1 MNYKLA
7 YEILEIEENKNISL
21 EYLNKKYKKMALKYH
36 PDKNGNTSEST
47 LKFQQINEA
56 HEFLKRELTYTNN
69 DIDNDNEEPTDSSSL
84 YSEILKGFMKSIFE
98 GSYNEIIAKIVNDII
113 KYGKQMS
120 SKIFD
125 ELDKDTT
132 LNIYNFL
139 SNYRSILHLNDEIL
153 ECIREI
159 VIKKYDNV
167 QIYKLNPSINDIMNS
182 NVYKLYINDE
192 LFIVPLWQNE
202 SYYDSSGCEI
212 IVICEPELPENI
224 TIDDDS
230 NICVEYPISFNDEI
244 YNLLKKDK
252 ETILITVGEKVFP
265 IFLSNLF
272 LKKEQTHRF
281 KNEGL
286 PISKKDI
293 YDISKKTDII
303 VHISFLL

>member
-1 MNYKLA
+1 MR
-7 YEILEIEENKNISL
+7 I
-21 EYLNKKYKKMALKYH
+21 H
-36 PDKNGNTSEST
+36 
-47 LKFQQINEA
+47 
-56 HEFLKRELTYTNN
+56 
-69 DIDNDNEEPTDSSSL
+69 
-84 YSEILKGFMKSIFE
+84 
-98 GSYNEIIAKIVNDII
+98 
-113 KYGKQMS
+113 
-120 SKIFD
+120 
-125 ELDKDTT
+125 
-132 LNIYNFL
+132 
-139 SNYRSILHLNDEIL
+139 
-153 ECIREI
+153 REI

-182 NVYKLYINDE
+182 NVYKLYISEE

-230 NICVEYPISFNDEI
+230 NICVEYPISFCDEI
-244 YNLLKKDK
+244 YHLLKENK
-252 ETILITVGEKVFP
+252 ETILITVGDKVFP

-303 VHISFLL
+303 VHIQIQF

>member
-69 DIDNDNEEPTDSSSL
+69 DIDNDNEEPTDTSSL

-182 NVYKLYINDE
+182 NLYKLYIKDE